1 MSLAPQE
8 LPNAHKHGK
17 GEGSQIG
24 FFLEVR
30 SSYMTPTVIDAK
42 TVIDNVWRRWDVREG
57 ATPYGLNV
65 PLGRSDREMLRHGM
79 MTYEVAQAHR
89 WGLLAALEAHS
100 LLGALCVE
108 TRLVKVQFHYT
119 YRIEEIGVEEAEKAI
134 FLRRGQETK
143 PRSPEAEEAAKTD
156 EQPDNSRIA
165 ERSRAIR
172 KRLSEADS
180 EGAGGLDQG

>member
-1 MSLAPQE
+1 MSMAPQE

-17 GEGSQIG
+17 GEGSQVG
-24 FFLEVR
+24 YFLEVR

-42 TVIDNVWRRWDVREG
+42 TVIDNVWRRWDIREG
-57 ATPYGLNV
+57 TTPYGLNV
-65 PLGRSDREMLRHGM
+65 PLGRSDREMLQHGLM
-79 MTYEVAQAHR
+79 SYEAAQAHR
-89 WGLLAALEAHS
+89 WGLIAALEAQS
-100 LLGALCVE
+100 LLGALCIE

-119 YRIEEIGVEEAEKAI
+119 YRLEEIGVEEAEKAT
-134 FLRRGQETK
+134 FLRRSQGVK

-172 KRLSEADS
+172 KRLSEADGDRP
-180 EGAGGLDQG
+180 EGMDQG